1 MGGCGCKKN
10 NINTQQVQQPTN
22 ITLTESGTPV
32 VTQPAP
38 APEQTNG
45 NPQIEV
51 IIDRL
56 NNQ

>member
-1 MGGCGCKKN
+1 MGCGCKKN
-10 NINTQQVQQPTN
+10 NSNSQPVQPTN

-38 APEQTNG
+38 APTTAQT
-45 NPQIEV
+45 EV
-51 IIDRL
+51 NTIIDRL

>member
-1 MGGCGCKKN
+1 MGCGCKKN
-10 NINTQQVQQPTN
+10 NNNQSTCQQPVN

-38 APEQTNG
+38 APTTNTTEI
-45 NPQIEV
+45 NDV
-51 IIDRL
+51 VDRL

>member
-22 ITLTESGTPV
+22 ITLTETGTPV

-38 APEQTNG
+38 APTTNQTG
-45 NPQIEV
+45 V
-51 IIDRL
+51 DTIIDRL

>member
-10 NINTQQVQQPTN
+10 NNQTTVQQPTN
-22 ITLTESGTPV
+22 ITLTETGTPV

-38 APEQTNG
+38 APTDNQT
-45 NPQIEV
+45 EV
-51 IIDRL
+51 NTIIDRL

>member
-1 MGGCGCKKN
+1 MACGCKQNKQN
-10 NINTQQVQQPTN
+10 SSAQAAVST